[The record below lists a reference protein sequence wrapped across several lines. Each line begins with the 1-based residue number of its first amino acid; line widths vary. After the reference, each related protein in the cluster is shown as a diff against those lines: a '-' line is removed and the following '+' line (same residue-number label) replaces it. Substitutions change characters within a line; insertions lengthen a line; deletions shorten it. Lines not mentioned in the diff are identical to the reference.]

1 MILRMASSHWTG
13 SWRIYVL
20 KIFPHSQVSFV
31 SEGKVK
37 TIYHL
42 SSPWTILSLK
52 GKRWI
57 KQRSRHKLFRRELC
71 LIHTV
76 VMIYFYSRY
85 IGLVLM
91 QFSCSIFFLVEV
103 CLVDWL
109 VYLFLSIYEC
119 FIQAKNFLYFALY
132 SEFCSPSLWFNEE
145 QLLNKHENDDCL
157 LLVFNAIIEK
167 FNKHFYRSSKFPV
180 STHPLRQDW

>member
-1 MILRMASSHWTG
+1 MFNTHCCYNLFLPQVYLTCSNA
-13 SWRIYVL
+13 
-20 KIFPHSQVSFV
+20 IFMFN
-31 SEGKVK
+31 
-37 TIYHL
+37 L
-42 SSPWTILSLK
+42 
-52 GKRWI
+52 
-57 KQRSRHKLFRRELC
+57 
-71 LIHTV
+71 
-76 VMIYFYSRY
+76 
-85 IGLVLM
+85 
-91 QFSCSIFFLVEV
+91 FLVEV

-157 LLVFNAIIEK
+157 LLVFNAIIQK